1 MIEGLALHNIL
12 SSSSS
17 FLQVYS
23 MGQGKIIRALLL
35 TCGQNCGTLMSS
47 PFGFGIEFQVSSPSL
62 NLVSSDLEILQVS
75 MLGLMFTIIAK
86 ESGTILGTLI

>member
-1 MIEGLALHNIL
+1 MWSKLWNVDEFSL
-12 SSSSS
+12 
-17 FLQVYS
+17 
-23 MGQGKIIRALLL
+23 
-35 TCGQNCGTLMSS
+35 
-47 PFGFGIEFQVSSPSL
+47 GFGIEFQVSSPSL